1 MTHQF
6 SRLRE
11 SMSLEDRLENERAA
25 ALILAELD
33 KQEQQR
39 TTPPQNEATPV
50 KQPLIAA
57 HA

>member
-1 MTHQF
+1 MTHKF
-6 SRLRE
+6 SKLRE

-25 ALILAELD
+25 ARILAELD

-39 TTPPQNEATPV
+39 ATPPQNKVAPV

>member
-1 MTHQF
+1 MP
-6 SRLRE
+6 
-11 SMSLEDRLENERAA
+11 LEDRLENKRAA

-39 TTPPQNEATPV
+39 TTLPQSEAASV
-50 KQPLIAA
+50 NQPLIAA

>member
-1 MTHQF
+1 MP
-6 SRLRE
+6 
-11 SMSLEDRLENERAA
+11 LEDRLENERAA
-25 ALILAELD
+25 ARILAELD

-39 TTPPQNEATPV
+39 ATLPQSETVPV